1 MEEALSFFRAFEV
14 WIYLV
19 LGLGGLI
26 YVRKFILAWRELR
39 ISAYGLERESAQ
51 ARLNQSS
58 SMLVFFLILAVMEF
72 VLVTFIS
79 PSMPGA
85 NPLPTSTIDL
95 LATHTTTLQ
104 VEATQTLT
112 DDATLTPLPTTIP
125 GESGCIPGQIMISTP
140 QDAEIVSGVVEVTGT
155 ADTPNFGFYKLE
167 MKRPDEDLWATIQ
180 AGNEVK
186 NDSKLGDWD
195 TRRLTPGVY
204 QLGLVVVDNEAKSS
218 LPCVVQVNVTISLE
232 GTSAP

>member
-39 ISAYGLERESAQ
+39 ISSYGLERESAQ
-51 ARLNQSS
+51 ARLNQSA
-58 SMLVFFLILAVMEF
+58 SMLVFFLILVVMEF
-72 VLVTFIS
+72 VLVTFIA

-104 VEATQTLT
+104 FEATQTLA

-125 GESGCIPGQIMISTP
+125 GESDCIPGQIMISTP
-140 QDAEIVSGVVEVTGT
+140 QDAEIVSGVVEIIGT

-218 LPCVVQVNVTISLE
+218 QPCVVQVNVTIALE